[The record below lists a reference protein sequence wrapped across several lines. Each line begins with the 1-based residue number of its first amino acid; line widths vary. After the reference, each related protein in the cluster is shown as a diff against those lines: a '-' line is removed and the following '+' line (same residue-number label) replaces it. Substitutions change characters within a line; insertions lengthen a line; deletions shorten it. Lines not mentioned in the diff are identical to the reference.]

1 MEIDPKDFS
10 TDRFVPLSAKID
22 ELQRRVREL
31 EHWAYDVTRRL
42 NSMGEAQ
49 WLPSTLDGSDP
60 EPEGTVCD
68 NPNCRCTPDR

>member
-31 EHWAYDVTRRL
+31 EEWAAHVTQWLNNGSKASIPQPAPDVTDYTCTD
-42 NSMGEAQ
+42 A
-49 WLPSTLDGSDP
+49 
-60 EPEGTVCD
+60 
-68 NPNCRCTPDR
+68 NCRCTPDR

>member
-31 EHWAYDVTRRL
+31 EEWATHVTLLMNAPGLPEPAPDVTDYTCTD
-42 NSMGEAQ
+42 A
-49 WLPSTLDGSDP
+49 
-60 EPEGTVCD
+60 
-68 NPNCRCTPDR
+68 NCRCTPDR